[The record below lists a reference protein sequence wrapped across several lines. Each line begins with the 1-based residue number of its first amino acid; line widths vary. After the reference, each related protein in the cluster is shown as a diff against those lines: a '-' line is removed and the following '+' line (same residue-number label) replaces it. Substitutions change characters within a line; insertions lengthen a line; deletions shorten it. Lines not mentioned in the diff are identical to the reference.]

1 MSEAAACCRLGGIP
15 AGALHW
21 GEACRLRRGQME
33 ASAAPW
39 GPVPG
44 VCLRACT
51 VGLVR
56 MVEVANFQLE
66 ARTNTDDDDDW
77 TMPWQDS
84 GVSRWAGEGGRGHSS
99 SEADPVTSGGEAQVL
114 RQQPAIDGIPRVE
127 ASRKLR
133 RAELRDGM
141 LKTPKSA
148 ASGSPI

>member
-1 MSEAAACCRLGGIP
+1 
-15 AGALHW
+15 
-21 GEACRLRRGQME
+21 ME

-51 VGLVR
+51 VSELVR
-56 MVEVANFQLE
+56 RVEVANFQLE
-66 ARTNTDDDDDW
+66 ARTKTK
-77 TMPWQDS
+77 TT
-84 GVSRWAGEGGRGHSS
+84 GRYAVAGYRGIQVGREGGRGHSS
-99 SEADPVTSGGEAQVL
+99 SEADQVTRSGEAQVL

-148 ASGSPI
+148 ASGVTNLWWFTSGPRRRLLWPTGQRRSCDQRE